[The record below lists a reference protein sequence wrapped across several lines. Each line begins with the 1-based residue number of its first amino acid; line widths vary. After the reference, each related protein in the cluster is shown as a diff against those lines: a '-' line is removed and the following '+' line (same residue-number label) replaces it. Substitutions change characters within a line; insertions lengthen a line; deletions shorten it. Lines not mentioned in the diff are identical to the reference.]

1 MQTTD
6 NQRFPS
12 TTPPPQSRYHS
23 MKIKR
28 FVASDMRSAMNLVR
42 KEHGPD
48 AVILSNRRI
57 EEGVEIVAAANYDEG
72 AVQRALEAARKDVA
86 PPPVPRPRSAADA
99 VIAAVTRRKSPASTP
114 EPVAATTSAVAALA
128 RAAVGATG
136 RTLDSATENVP
147 PRGSSGFAATLARA
161 GRHSAVNEPSLPEQ
175 IFAPFK
181 GEQAAAPAA
190 RPAFAAAA
198 RAEAAPA
205 PAPAPI
211 NRARFVIDPPMD
223 DEPHFQMYAPA
234 VSVAMPPLPVTVQT
248 TAPAP
253 VVALY
258 EPAPAPAAPIA
269 AAPIMTA
276 PRFEAPVAPPAPRYE
291 TPVAAPAPAA
301 APLYAAPAAP
311 TYDAAP
317 AVFSAPVYAAPA
329 AVAAVPAPVIAPAAA
344 PAVFVAPIAPIAPVA
359 PVAAAAPVV
368 ASPVAAEAPAPAPAA
383 ETIAVAQPAAPHNLV
398 VVPRDD
404 EELRELRKEVVGM
417 RQVIEREMHR
427 FTDERLRG
435 SPVRAAAMEL
445 MDEYGFDAGITRDV
459 AMQIPLDTEAHRGRG
474 LMLGLL
480 SRKLPIAPV
489 DPLEAGGV
497 IALVGP
503 TGAGKTTT
511 IAKLASRFAEAHAAR
526 DVALVTTDTG
536 RIGAREQLYGF
547 GRQLGIAVHEAN
559 SGSELVQLLERLKD
573 YKLVLIDT
581 AGLGPRDRALVAQLQ
596 WLRASEQIRTLL
608 VLPANTSFGDMDEVV
623 RRFSAANPQGVVL
636 SKLDETGRFGTALSV
651 AVDHRLPITWVT
663 DGQDV
668 PEDLHRASA
677 ANLVLRLEDLRRAA
691 DMPCNPELNN
701 AVA

>member
-57 EEGVEIVAAANYDEG
+57 AEGVEIVAAANYDES

-86 PPPVPRPRSAADA
+86 PPAPRPRSAADA
-99 VIAAVTRRKSPASTP
+99 VIAAVTRRKAPVATP

-136 RTLDSATENVP
+136 RTLDTANEIVP
-147 PRGSSGFAATLARA
+147 PPGSDGFAATLARA
-161 GRHSAVNEPSLPEQ
+161 SVSPAVNEPSLPEQ
-175 IFAPFK
+175 IFAPFNV
-181 GEQAAAPAA
+181 EQAAAASPAA
-190 RPAFAAAA
+190 PV
-198 RAEAAPA
+198 EAIA
-205 PAPAPI
+205 APAPI
-211 NRARFVIDPPMD
+211 NRARFVIDPPLEET
-223 DEPHFQMYAPA
+223 DETVLP
-234 VSVAMPPLPVTVQT
+234 VAAALAPLPIVAAALPPALPLPIAETVI
-248 TAPAP
+248 AAANEPAP
-253 VVALY
+253 VVA
-258 EPAPAPAAPIA
+258 
-269 AAPIMTA
+269 
-276 PRFEAPVAPPAPRYE
+276 
-291 TPVAAPAPAA
+291 
-301 APLYAAPAAP
+301 
-311 TYDAAP
+311 
-317 AVFSAPVYAAPA
+317 S
-329 AVAAVPAPVIAPAAA
+329 VPELTVI
-344 PAVFVAPIAPIAPVA
+344 
-359 PVAAAAPVV
+359 
-368 ASPVAAEAPAPAPAA
+368 
-383 ETIAVAQPAAPHNLV
+383 Q
-398 VVPRDD
+398 RDD
-404 EELRELRKEVVGM
+404 EEIRQLRHEVAGM
-417 RQVIEREMHR
+417 RHVIEREMHR

-435 SPVRAAAMEL
+435 SPVRAAALDL
-445 MDEYGFDAGITRDV
+445 MDEYGFDAGISRDV

-480 SRKLPIAPV
+480 SKKLPIAPV

-547 GRQLGIAVHEAN
+547 GRQLGIAVHEAS
-559 SGSELVQLLERLKD
+559 SGSDLNQLLERLKD

-581 AGLGPRDRALVAQLQ
+581 AGLGPRDRALAAQLQ
-596 WLRASEQIRTLL
+596 WLRAAEQIRTLL

-691 DMPCNPELNN
+691 DMPCNPELNH

>member
-1 MQTTD
+1 
-6 NQRFPS
+6 
-12 TTPPPQSRYHS
+12 

-57 EEGVEIVAAANYDEG
+57 EEGVEIVAAANYDES

-86 PPPVPRPRSAADA
+86 PAPAPRPRSAADA
-99 VIAAVTRRKSPASTP
+99 VIAAVTRRKVPVATP

-136 RTLDSATENVP
+136 RTLDTANESVP
-147 PRGSSGFAATLARA
+147 QRGSDGFAATLARA
-161 GRHSAVNEPSLPEQ
+161 SVSPAVNEPSLPEQ
-175 IFAPFK
+175 IFAPFNV
-181 GEQAAAPAA
+181 EQAAAASPALPHEVA
-190 RPAFAAAA
+190 
-198 RAEAAPA
+198 
-205 PAPAPI
+205 APAPI
-211 NRARFVIDPPMD
+211 NRARFVIDPPLEEMD
-223 DEPHFQMYAPA
+223 ETA
-234 VSVAMPPLPVTVQT
+234 VQAAAALAPLPVV
-248 TAPAP
+248 
-253 VVALY
+253 
-258 EPAPAPAAPIA
+258 A
-269 AAPIMTA
+269 AAL
-276 PRFEAPVAPPAPRYE
+276 PPALPIGV
-291 TPVAAPAPAA
+291 TVGTAANE
-301 APLYAAPAAP
+301 
-311 TYDAAP
+311 
-317 AVFSAPVYAAPA
+317 
-329 AVAAVPAPVIAPAAA
+329 
-344 PAVFVAPIAPIAPVA
+344 
-359 PVAAAAPVV
+359 AAPVV
-368 ASPVAAEAPAPAPAA
+368 ASVPEL
-383 ETIAVAQPAAPHNLV
+383 I

-404 EELRELRKEVVGM
+404 EEIRQLRHEVAGM
-417 RQVIEREMHR
+417 RHVIEREMHR

-435 SPVRAAAMEL
+435 SPVRAAALDL
-445 MDEYGFDAGITRDV
+445 MDEYGFDAGISRDV

-480 SRKLPIAPV
+480 SKKLPIAPV

-547 GRQLGIAVHEAN
+547 GRQLGIAVHEAS
-559 SGSELVQLLERLKD
+559 SGSDLNQLLERLKD

-581 AGLGPRDRALVAQLQ
+581 AGLGPRDRALAAQLQ
-596 WLRASEQIRTLL
+596 WLRAAEQIRTLL

-691 DMPCNPELNN
+691 DMPCNPELNH

>member
-57 EEGVEIVAAANYDEG
+57 EEGVEIVAAANYDES

-86 PPPVPRPRSAADA
+86 PPAPRPRSAADA
-99 VIAAVTRRKSPASTP
+99 VIAAVTRRKAPVATP

-136 RTLDSATENVP
+136 RTLDTANEIVP
-147 PRGSSGFAATLARA
+147 PPGSDGFAATLARV
-161 GRHSAVNEPSLPEQ
+161 SVSPAVNEPSLPEQ
-175 IFAPFK
+175 IFAPFNV
-181 GEQAAAPAA
+181 EQAAAASPAA
-190 RPAFAAAA
+190 PVDAVA
-198 RAEAAPA
+198 
-205 PAPAPI
+205 APAPI
-211 NRARFVIDPPMD
+211 NRARFVIDPPLEET
-223 DEPHFQMYAPA
+223 DETVLQGAAAP
-234 VSVAMPPLPVTVQT
+234 VPVVAAALPPALPLPIAETVI
-248 TAPAP
+248 AAANEPAP
-253 VVALY
+253 VVA
-258 EPAPAPAAPIA
+258 
-269 AAPIMTA
+269 
-276 PRFEAPVAPPAPRYE
+276 
-291 TPVAAPAPAA
+291 
-301 APLYAAPAAP
+301 
-311 TYDAAP
+311 
-317 AVFSAPVYAAPA
+317 S
-329 AVAAVPAPVIAPAAA
+329 VPELTVI
-344 PAVFVAPIAPIAPVA
+344 
-359 PVAAAAPVV
+359 
-368 ASPVAAEAPAPAPAA
+368 
-383 ETIAVAQPAAPHNLV
+383 Q
-398 VVPRDD
+398 RDD
-404 EELRELRKEVVGM
+404 EEIRQLRHEVAGM
-417 RQVIEREMHR
+417 RHVIEREMHR

-435 SPVRAAAMEL
+435 SPVRAAALDL
-445 MDEYGFDAGITRDV
+445 MDEYGFDAGISRDV

-480 SRKLPIAPV
+480 SKKLPIAPV

-547 GRQLGIAVHEAN
+547 GRQLGIAVHEAS
-559 SGSELVQLLERLKD
+559 SGSDLNQLLERLKD

-581 AGLGPRDRALVAQLQ
+581 AGLGPRDRALAAQLQ
-596 WLRASEQIRTLL
+596 WLRAAEQIRTLL

-691 DMPCNPELNN
+691 DMPCNPELNH

>member
-57 EEGVEIVAAANYDEG
+57 EEGVEIVAAANYDES

-86 PPPVPRPRSAADA
+86 PAPAPRPRSAADA
-99 VIAAVTRRKSPASTP
+99 VIAAVTRRKAPVTTP

-136 RTLDSATENVP
+136 RTLDTANESVP
-147 PRGSSGFAATLARA
+147 QRGSDGFAATLARA
-161 GRHSAVNEPSLPEQ
+161 SVSPAVNEPSLPEQ
-175 IFAPFK
+175 IFAPFNV
-181 GEQAAAPAA
+181 EQAAAASPALPHEVA
-190 RPAFAAAA
+190 
-198 RAEAAPA
+198 
-205 PAPAPI
+205 APAPI
-211 NRARFVIDPPMD
+211 NRARFVIDPPLEEMD
-223 DEPHFQMYAPA
+223 ETAVPA
-234 VSVAMPPLPVTVQT
+234 AAALAPLPVV
-248 TAPAP
+248 AAALPPA
-253 VVALY
+253 L
-258 EPAPAPAAPIA
+258 PIA
-269 AAPIMTA
+269 ATVATA
-276 PRFEAPVAPPAPRYE
+276 ANE
-291 TPVAAPAPAA
+291 
-301 APLYAAPAAP
+301 
-311 TYDAAP
+311 
-317 AVFSAPVYAAPA
+317 
-329 AVAAVPAPVIAPAAA
+329 
-344 PAVFVAPIAPIAPVA
+344 
-359 PVAAAAPVV
+359 AAPVV
-368 ASPVAAEAPAPAPAA
+368 ASVPEL
-383 ETIAVAQPAAPHNLV
+383 I

-404 EELRELRKEVVGM
+404 EEIRQLRHEVAGM
-417 RQVIEREMHR
+417 RHVIEREMHR

-435 SPVRAAAMEL
+435 SPVRAAALDL
-445 MDEYGFDAGITRDV
+445 MDEYGFDAGISRDV

-480 SRKLPIAPV
+480 SKKLPIAPV

-547 GRQLGIAVHEAN
+547 GRQLGIAVHEAS
-559 SGSELVQLLERLKD
+559 SGSDLNQLLERLKD

-581 AGLGPRDRALVAQLQ
+581 AGLGPRDRALAAQLQ
-596 WLRASEQIRTLL
+596 WLRAAEQIRTLL

-691 DMPCNPELNN
+691 DMPCNPELNH

>member
-57 EEGVEIVAAANYDEG
+57 EEGVEIVAAANYDES

-86 PPPVPRPRSAADA
+86 PAPAPRPRSAADA
-99 VIAAVTRRKSPASTP
+99 VIAAVTRRKAPVATP

-136 RTLDSATENVP
+136 RTLDTANESVP
-147 PRGSSGFAATLARA
+147 QRGSDGFAATLARA
-161 GRHSAVNEPSLPEQ
+161 SVSPAVNEPSLPEQ
-175 IFAPFK
+175 IFAPFNV
-181 GEQAAAPAA
+181 EQAAAASPALPHEVA
-190 RPAFAAAA
+190 
-198 RAEAAPA
+198 
-205 PAPAPI
+205 APAPI
-211 NRARFVIDPPMD
+211 NRARFVIDPPLEEMD
-223 DEPHFQMYAPA
+223 ETAVPA
-234 VSVAMPPLPVTVQT
+234 AAALAPLPV
-248 TAPAP
+248 
-253 VVALY
+253 VA
-258 EPAPAPAAPIA
+258 AALPPELPIA
-269 AAPIMTA
+269 VTVGTAAN
-276 PRFEAPVAPPAPRYE
+276 E
-291 TPVAAPAPAA
+291 
-301 APLYAAPAAP
+301 
-311 TYDAAP
+311 
-317 AVFSAPVYAAPA
+317 
-329 AVAAVPAPVIAPAAA
+329 
-344 PAVFVAPIAPIAPVA
+344 
-359 PVAAAAPVV
+359 AAPVV
-368 ASPVAAEAPAPAPAA
+368 ASVPEL
-383 ETIAVAQPAAPHNLV
+383 IL
-398 VVPRDD
+398 VPRDD
-404 EELRELRKEVVGM
+404 EEIRQLRHEVAGM
-417 RQVIEREMHR
+417 RHVIEREMHR

-435 SPVRAAAMEL
+435 SPVRAAALDL
-445 MDEYGFDAGITRDV
+445 MDEYGFDAGISRDV

-480 SRKLPIAPV
+480 SKKLPIAPV

-511 IAKLASRFAEAHAAR
+511 IAKLASRFAEKHAAR

-547 GRQLGIAVHEAN
+547 GRQLGIAVHEAS
-559 SGSELVQLLERLKD
+559 SGSDLNQLLERLKD

-581 AGLGPRDRALVAQLQ
+581 AGLGPRDRALAAQLQ
-596 WLRASEQIRTLL
+596 WLRAAEQIRTLL

-691 DMPCNPELNN
+691 DMPCNPELNH

>member
-57 EEGVEIVAAANYDEG
+57 EEGVEIVAAANYDES

-86 PPPVPRPRSAADA
+86 PAPAPRPRSAADA
-99 VIAAVTRRKSPASTP
+99 VIAAVTRRKAPVTTP

-136 RTLDSATENVP
+136 RTLDTGNESVP
-147 PRGSSGFAATLARA
+147 QRGSDGFAATLARA
-161 GRHSAVNEPSLPEQ
+161 SVNPAVNEPSLPEQ
-175 IFAPFK
+175 IFAPFNV
-181 GEQAAAPAA
+181 EQAAAASPALPHEVA
-190 RPAFAAAA
+190 
-198 RAEAAPA
+198 
-205 PAPAPI
+205 APAPI
-211 NRARFVIDPPMD
+211 NRARFVIDPPLEEMD
-223 DEPHFQMYAPA
+223 ETAVPA
-234 VSVAMPPLPVTVQT
+234 AAALAPLPVV
-248 TAPAP
+248 AAALPPA
-253 VVALY
+253 L
-258 EPAPAPAAPIA
+258 PIA
-269 AAPIMTA
+269 ATVATA
-276 PRFEAPVAPPAPRYE
+276 ANE
-291 TPVAAPAPAA
+291 
-301 APLYAAPAAP
+301 
-311 TYDAAP
+311 
-317 AVFSAPVYAAPA
+317 
-329 AVAAVPAPVIAPAAA
+329 
-344 PAVFVAPIAPIAPVA
+344 
-359 PVAAAAPVV
+359 AAPVV
-368 ASPVAAEAPAPAPAA
+368 TSVPEL
-383 ETIAVAQPAAPHNLV
+383 I

-404 EELRELRKEVVGM
+404 EEIRQLRHEVAGM
-417 RQVIEREMHR
+417 RHVIEREMHR

-435 SPVRAAAMEL
+435 SPVRAAALDL
-445 MDEYGFDAGITRDV
+445 MDEYGFDAGISRDV

-480 SRKLPIAPV
+480 SKKLPIAPV

-547 GRQLGIAVHEAN
+547 GRQLGIAVHEAS
-559 SGSELVQLLERLKD
+559 SGSDLNQLLERLKD

-581 AGLGPRDRALVAQLQ
+581 AGLGPRDRALAAQLQ
-596 WLRASEQIRTLL
+596 WLRAAEQIRTLL

-691 DMPCNPELNN
+691 DMPCNPELNH

>member
-1 MQTTD
+1 
-6 NQRFPS
+6 
-12 TTPPPQSRYHS
+12 

-57 EEGVEIVAAANYDEG
+57 EEGVEIVAAANYDES

-86 PPPVPRPRSAADA
+86 PPAPRPRSAADA
-99 VIAAVTRRKSPASTP
+99 VIAAVTRRKAPVATP

-136 RTLDSATENVP
+136 RTLDTANEIVP
-147 PRGSSGFAATLARA
+147 PPGSDGFAATLARA
-161 GRHSAVNEPSLPEQ
+161 SVSPAVNEPSLPEQ
-175 IFAPFK
+175 IFAPFNV
-181 GEQAAAPAA
+181 EQAAAASPAA
-190 RPAFAAAA
+190 PVDAVA
-198 RAEAAPA
+198 
-205 PAPAPI
+205 APAPI
-211 NRARFVIDPPMD
+211 NRARFVIDPPLEET
-223 DEPHFQMYAPA
+223 DETVLQGAAAP
-234 VSVAMPPLPVTVQT
+234 VPVVAAALPPALPLPIAETVI
-248 TAPAP
+248 AAANEPAP
-253 VVALY
+253 VVA
-258 EPAPAPAAPIA
+258 
-269 AAPIMTA
+269 
-276 PRFEAPVAPPAPRYE
+276 
-291 TPVAAPAPAA
+291 
-301 APLYAAPAAP
+301 
-311 TYDAAP
+311 
-317 AVFSAPVYAAPA
+317 S
-329 AVAAVPAPVIAPAAA
+329 VPELTVI
-344 PAVFVAPIAPIAPVA
+344 
-359 PVAAAAPVV
+359 
-368 ASPVAAEAPAPAPAA
+368 
-383 ETIAVAQPAAPHNLV
+383 Q
-398 VVPRDD
+398 RDD
-404 EELRELRKEVVGM
+404 EEIRQLRHEVAGM
-417 RQVIEREMHR
+417 RHVIEREMHR

-435 SPVRAAAMEL
+435 SPVRAAALDL
-445 MDEYGFDAGITRDV
+445 MDEYGFDAGISRDV

-480 SRKLPIAPV
+480 SKKLPIAPV

-547 GRQLGIAVHEAN
+547 GRQLGIAVHEAS
-559 SGSELVQLLERLKD
+559 SGSDLNQLLERLKD

-581 AGLGPRDRALVAQLQ
+581 AGLGPRDRALAAQLQ
-596 WLRASEQIRTLL
+596 WLRAAEQIRTLL

-691 DMPCNPELNN
+691 DMPCNPELNH